1 MAYAEQ
7 VDNDLIMDNEVSTSG
22 MNGVAAIMQKH
33 CTVGSLHRQ
42 TKPLSWRLQFS
53 VDFMN
58 Y

>member
-7 VDNDLIMDNEVSTSG
+7 VESDLIMDTEVSTSG
-22 MNGVAAIMQKH
+22 MNRVADIMQKH

-42 TKPLSWRLQFS
+42 SKSLSWRLQFS
-53 VDFMN
+53 VDLMN